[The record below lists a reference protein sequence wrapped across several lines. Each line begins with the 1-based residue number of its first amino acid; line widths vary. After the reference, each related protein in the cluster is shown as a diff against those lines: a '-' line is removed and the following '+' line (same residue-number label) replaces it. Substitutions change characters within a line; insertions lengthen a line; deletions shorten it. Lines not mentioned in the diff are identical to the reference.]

1 MKILELTLH
10 FEVENDIN
18 LSEVIELTHK
28 RIKDYNYSK
37 ECVRMSFLKE
47 NDLNINEKLEL
58 AEKNEILLKGL
69 KQLLKENKTLEA
81 EEFLNKLR

>member
-28 RIKDYNYSK
+28 RIKDYSYS
-37 ECVRMSFLKE
+37 EEWIRMAFVEE
-47 NDLNINEKLEL
+47 NDLNINEKVEL
-58 AEKNEILLKGL
+58 AEENEILLKGL